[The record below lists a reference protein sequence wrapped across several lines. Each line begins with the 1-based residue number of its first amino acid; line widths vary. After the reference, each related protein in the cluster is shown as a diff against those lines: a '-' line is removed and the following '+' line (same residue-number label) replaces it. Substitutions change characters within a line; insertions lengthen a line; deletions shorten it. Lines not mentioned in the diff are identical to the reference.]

1 MEKKKDPSFN
11 GSNFAN
17 RILPYYGLTRELSDS
32 EFFILR
38 LASMTP
44 YKESEPHS
52 ITRARLR
59 LETAQIAREHLLLCS
74 LPPIFDS
81 FEYEGLR
88 LKGVA

>member
-17 RILPYYGLTRELSDS
+17 CILPYYGLSRELSES
-32 EFFILR
+32 ELFSLR

-44 YKESEPHS
+44 YSDTEPRS
-52 ITRARLR
+52 VTRARLKI
-59 LETAQIAREHLLLCS
+59 ETAEKVREHLLLSS

-81 FEYEGLR
+81 FEFEGLR

>member
-11 GSNFAN
+11 GSNSPK
-17 RILPYYGLTRELSDS
+17 RILPYYGLSRELSDS

-44 YKESEPHS
+44 YKESEPRS
-52 ITRARLR
+52 VTRARMQ
-59 LETAQIAREHLLLCS
+59 LEAAQKVREHLLLSS

>member
-17 RILPYYGLTRELSDS
+17 RILPYYGLTRELSES

-44 YKESEPHS
+44 YKESEPRS
-52 ITRARLR
+52 VTRARIR
-59 LETAQIAREHLLLCS
+59 LETAQIVKEHLLLS
-74 LPPIFDS
+74 ALPPIFDS

>member
-17 RILPYYGLTRELSDS
+17 RIVPYYGLSRELSES
-32 EFFILR
+32 EFVILR

-44 YKESEPHS
+44 YRENEPRS
-52 ITRARLR
+52 ITRARKR
-59 LETAQIAREHLLLCS
+59 LETAQIVREHFLSSS

-81 FEYEGLR
+81 FDYEGLR

>member
-17 RILPYYGLTRELSDS
+17 RILPYYGSSRDLSES
-32 EFFILR
+32 EYFALR
-38 LASMTP
+38 IASMTP
-44 YKESEPHS
+44 HRENEPRS
-52 ITRARLR
+52 ITRARMR
-59 LETAQIAREHLLLCS
+59 LEVAQIVREHLRLSS

-88 LKGVA
+88 LKGVS